1 MDKYGVGQD
10 AYCYPGTTVLRNRL
24 NIQDDDQLFQVERDF
39 SELAASQIEFQLPPY
54 DLAYLQGVHRTLL
67 MDVYAWGENAKQSA
81 HPIHKGAR
89 ANCRPAERA
98 RLAATYAFA

>member
-24 NIQDDDQLFQVERDF
+24 NILDDDELFQAERDF

-54 DLAYLQGVHRTLL
+54 DLAYLQGVHRTLF
-67 MDVYAWGENAKQSA
+67 MDVYAWPVTFACLAFQRVALASA
-81 HPIHKGAR
+81 R
-89 ANCRPAERA
+89 SSE
-98 RLAATYAFA
+98 